1 MNNVDMQAKY
11 LNFISELIKLFP
23 SKNDKLIHLH
33 KSITNDS
40 KQIDNILNKY
50 VESINSSVKFQKLL
64 IAKNNKLFHKTDNN
78 NITFLPSINMKKL
91 LQSSN
96 ETTREFIWNNAFDF
110 YCSISPKNDTVDTLL
125 KSKNTKNTNN
135 NFGLRD
141 IIKDLNSSL
150 KLLTSDPDSFKDPT
164 NLITQLTN
172 KGMNLFNEK
181 YKNVQ
186 TPDNLSMKDI
196 FSEIKSV
203 LKEDTNL
210 NIPDIDLPEDFDP
223 FSLLEKLLNGQNL
236 SDLLNGMD
244 INNFNLTDFFKNL
257 NISSGD
263 NKPLTDEQILEL
275 EEFYRNN
282 DINKLMDDLKKIQ

>member
-1 MNNVDMQAKY
+1 MNTVDIQTKY

-33 KSITNDS
+33 KSITNDN
-40 KQIDNILNKY
+40 KQIDTILSKY
-50 VESINSSVKFQKLL
+50 VDSVNSSPKFQKLL
-64 IAKNNKLFHKTDNN
+64 ISKNNKLFHKTDNN
-78 NITFLPSINMKKL
+78 NITFLPSINIKKL

-96 ETTREFIWNNAFDF
+96 ETTREYIWNNAFDF
-110 YCSISPKNDTVDTLL
+110 YSLLSPKNETVDTLL
-125 KSKNTKNTNN
+125 KSKANN

-150 KLLTSDPDSFKDPT
+150 KSLTSNPDSFKDPT
-164 NLITQLTN
+164 SLITQLTN

-186 TPDNLSMKDI
+186 TPNNLSMKEI

-210 NIPDIDLPEDFDP
+210 NIPDIDLPDDFDP

-236 SDLLNGMD
+236 SDLLNGVD
-244 INNFNLTDFFKNL
+244 INNFNLADFFKNL
-257 NISSGD
+257 NTSTGD
-263 NKPLTDEQILEL
+263 SKPLTDEQILEL